1 MRALCDCLTPAP
13 GDRFPCT
20 VSLDPK
26 QPVLMVTEGGGLKQ
40 PGMDPWEAGF
50 SSRVAHIIQYEDW
63 QPGGQKPLQVAGFM
77 AQTTGV
83 PLSEAAVQR
92 DRNLHWPK
100 SCFRLG
106 NE

>member
-1 MRALCDCLTPAP
+1 MRALCDSLTTAP
-13 GDRFPCT
+13 GDCFPCT

-26 QPVLMVTEGGGLKQ
+26 QPMLMVTEGGGQKQ
-40 PGMDPWEAGF
+40 PGMYPWEAGF
-50 SSRVAHIIQYEDW
+50 SSRLPTLFSMKTGSRVVRTHCR
-63 QPGGQKPLQVAGFM
+63 LQDSWHKQLVFPVKEG
-77 AQTTGV
+77 
-83 PLSEAAVQR
+83 AVQR